1 MKRFKKIKMI
11 VGFCD
16 KGLYFHVICFIFFFP
31 IKSMITGGQGCNSV
45 VQCMYSMQETL
56 VQFSTSQNR
65 ERERLGRGRSYDDS
79 QTFQMLSFKGCYYES

>member
-1 MKRFKKIKMI
+1 
-11 VGFCD
+11 
-16 KGLYFHVICFIFFFP
+16 
-31 IKSMITGGQGCNSV
+31 
-45 VQCMYSMQETL
+45 MQETL